1 MVGSD
6 EWNAKGREAARFGGK
21 GMRDLGI
28 GVTAPGRCPLFAL
41 FFSLV
46 SLPCGTCY
54 CFSGRND
61 FSLAP
66 VRHASRKKFF
76 PVGFLTS
83 VRHAGPFLTW
93 VAQPQ
98 GVAHTDGRKLG
109 WDSVATLKLC
119 LQATRKKIL
128 VKNIIMMD

>member
-1 MVGSD
+1 MECEG
-6 EWNAKGREAARFGGK
+6 ERGCEIWGKRNARFGHRSHGP
-21 GMRDLGI
+21 REVPSI
-28 GVTAPGRCPLFAL
+28 RAL
-41 FFSLV
+41 FSLV

-76 PVGFLTS
+76 PVRFLTS